1 MSDFSLDDS
10 AALGVAAGVFSAFML
25 ALRNIMQRRY
35 FSAYPASQA
44 LFYQVLVVAAVL
56 FYFTD
61 MTVLDIENKQ
71 WWLLIL
77 LGIVFTALPHT
88 LFAHGLLHLKAKT
101 ASLIAC
107 VQVVYAAIFA
117 ALFLGEWLTLN
128 VVLGGLIVVSAA
140 MYESLPKKK
149 V

>member
-1 MSDFSLDDS
+1 M
-10 AALGVAAGVFSAFML
+10 A
-25 ALRNIMQRRY
+25 I
-35 FSAYPASQA
+35 
-44 LFYQVLVVAAVL
+44 VLCC
-56 FYFTD
+56 FTE
-61 MTVLDIENKQ
+61 TAVLDIENKQ

-77 LGIVFTALPHT
+77 LGVVFTALPHT

-117 ALFLGEWLTLN
+117 ALLLGEWLTLN
-128 VVLGGLIVVSAA
+128 VVFGGLVVVSAA